1 MEERIA
7 ELELRYTEQQRTL
20 QELSDVV
27 YAQGRVVERLELE
40 VTALKEKL
48 AAEPALVDDTA
59 EELPPHY

>member
-48 AAEPALVDDTA
+48 AAEPGLVDDTA